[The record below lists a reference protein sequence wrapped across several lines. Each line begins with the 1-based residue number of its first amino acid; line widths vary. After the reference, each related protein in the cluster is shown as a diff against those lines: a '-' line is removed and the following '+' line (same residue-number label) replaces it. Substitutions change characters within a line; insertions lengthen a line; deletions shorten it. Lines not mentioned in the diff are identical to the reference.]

1 MSIYALFK
9 HYKTKPNCQ
18 FKDVQYFS
26 TSNFVWL
33 LKLCTANGAIEE
45 FKVLNRDIT
54 LSEDIDDDY
63 VAKVKQGYT
72 DFVTNKTRDIVPVKP
87 IPRKTPKLDT
97 ASLLKFKELLIRLNK

>member
-9 HYKTKPNCQ
+9 HYKSKPNCQ

-54 LSEDIDDDY
+54 LSKDINDDY
-63 VAKVKQGYT
+63 VAKVKQGYS
-72 DFVTNKTRDIVPVKP
+72 DFVANKTQDVPEEPVA
-87 IPRKTPKLDT
+87 RKTPKLDPT
-97 ASLLKFKELLIRLNK
+97 SLLNFKELLIRTL